1 MKAPMNN
8 KKPIERIVMIESLL
22 LELLPF
28 CFGISNCGC
37 CMFVCCTVDQRNVR
51 ILLLHD
57 SLSLLC
63 RMAFWRYSISETGFR
78 SVLCTLARE

>member
-1 MKAPMNN
+1 
-8 KKPIERIVMIESLL
+8 MIESLL

-28 CFGISNCGC
+28 CFGISNGGC
-37 CMFVCCTVDQRNVR
+37 CMFVCFTVDQRNVR

-57 SLSLLC
+57 SLSLLS
-63 RMAFWRYSISETGFR
+63 RAFWRYSISETGFG

>member
-1 MKAPMNN
+1 MVDAAC
-8 KKPIERIVMIESLL
+8 L
-22 LELLPF
+22 
-28 CFGISNCGC
+28 
-37 CMFVCCTVDQRNVR
+37 FVCFTVDQRNVR